1 MNGKGGSGMNSMP
14 NEKAR
19 SIQQTVV
26 LAMEFHYEASVI
38 YLQNGQVLHFIGFI
52 HYWNEETDE
61 VRIINQF
68 DDIVRIQ
75 LNEIVILYVL
85 DNHV

>member
-1 MNGKGGSGMNSMP
+1 MNTMP

-26 LAMEFHYEASVI
+26 LAMEFHHETSII

-85 DNHV
+85 DNHD